1 MIGLVKTGVSRMI
14 EFKGK
19 RFIQAEQESSWPS
32 AQNVGQQAT
41 LTLKDD
47 DLFLITNSLGNITS
61 GSQGL
66 FCTDTRFLSRLD
78 LQIAGQS
85 PIFLSSDAQ
94 RGYALSVWLTN
105 PYIHPEDS
113 DPIWPHTLGIQR
125 ELFLQGGVIEEIL
138 LTNYALHPITIQLS
152 LSFEADFVDLFEI
165 RGFTRSKRG
174 SLLKW
179 IPEAP
184 DPDKILLAYQSLDEE
199 ILEAHVDFDHYRPTR
214 IQETTAIWELQ
225 LGSQQSVQLG
235 YRITIFTQGKP
246 ASQVPVALTLLQAK
260 AAKLVEQSAWWQQIC
275 RIRSDNTTV
284 NQLIEQAER
293 DIYLLRQRFL
303 ERTILAAG
311 IPWYCTLFGRD
322 SLIAAAQTLILDPT
336 LARDTLHLLAAYQGK
351 KQDSWREEAPGKILH
366 ELRLGEMA
374 RCQEIPHTPYYGS
387 VDATPLWISLYTQYY
402 QWTGDQETQEDLW
415 PHALA
420 AMNWI
425 DEEMKSHG
433 YLTYPG
439 VSEGGLANQ
448 GWKDSGQ
455 GILDH
460 QGHVPKGPIA
470 LAEVQGYVY
479 QAKQE
484 MGRLARYLGQTDL
497 ADRWQQEAEELQT
510 RFNRDFWIR
519 DLNYCAVALDGSGNP
534 VESITSNPGHCLSSG
549 ILFIDKAQR
558 VVQRLQQPDMLNGWG
573 IRTLSSL
580 SPAYN
585 PMGYHTGSVWPH
597 DNGLI
602 LQGFRKLNELSPLL
616 DLSQGLIEMILQYP
630 DLRPPE
636 LICGY
641 DRTEDNIP
649 VRYPVA
655 CSPQAWATGTLFQLL
670 TLWINLL
677 PDIPHNTLT
686 LAQPTLPRF
695 LKRVSIENLRLG
707 SNRLDLEFIREGS
720 STTCWVLK
728 NPSQLQV
735 TIQE

>member
-1 MIGLVKTGVSRMI
+1 MI
-14 EFKGK
+14 ESKGK
-19 RFIQAEQESSWPS
+19 RFIQAQEELSWPE
-32 AQNVGQQAT
+32 AQNAGQQAT
-41 LTLKDD
+41 LILKDD

-66 FCTDTRFLSRLD
+66 FCRDTRFLSRLE

-85 PIFLSSDAQ
+85 PIVLSSDAQ
-94 RGYALSVWLTN
+94 RGYAFSVWLTN
-105 PYIHPEDS
+105 PYLHPEDS

-125 ELFLQGGVIEEIL
+125 ELFLQGGVVEEIL
-138 LTNYALHPITIQLS
+138 LTNYGLHPISFQIS
-152 LSFEADFVDLFEI
+152 LTFDADFVDLFEI

-174 SLLKW
+174 SLLTVSS
-179 IPEAP
+179 ETA
-184 DPDKILLAYQSLDEE
+184 DPDKIILAYQGLDKA
-199 ILEAHVDFDHYRPTR
+199 ILESYVEFDHYRPTL
-214 IQETTAIWELQ
+214 IQKKTAIWELQ

-235 YRITIFTQGKP
+235 YRITLFTDGKP

-260 AAKLVEQSAWWQQIC
+260 AAELVEQAAWWQQIC

-293 DIYLLRQRFL
+293 DIYLLRQSFL
-303 ERTILAAG
+303 ERKILAAG

-322 SLIAAAQTLILDPT
+322 SLISAAQTLILDPS
-336 LARDTLHLLAAYQGK
+336 LARDTLYLLAAYQGQ

-402 QWTGDQETQEDLW
+402 QWTADEETREDLW

-425 DEEMKSHG
+425 DEEMTANG
-433 YLTYPG
+433 YLTYSG
-439 VSEGGLANQ
+439 LSTGGLTHQ
-448 GWKDSGQ
+448 GWKDSSH
-455 GILDH
+455 GIVDRH
-460 QGHVPKGPIA
+460 GHVPKGPIA

-479 QAKQE
+479 QAKQA
-484 MGRLARYLGQTDL
+484 MGSLARHLGQSDL
-497 ADRWQQEAEELQT
+497 ADRWHQEAEELQT

-534 VESITSNPGHCLSSG
+534 VDSITSNPGHCLSSG
-549 ILFIDKAQR
+549 ILFVDKAQQ
-558 VVQRLQQPDMLNGWG
+558 VAQRLQEPDILTGWG

-585 PMGYHTGSVWPH
+585 PMGYHTGSIWPH

-602 LQGFRKLNELSPLL
+602 LQGFRKLNNLRPLL

-655 CSPQAWATGTLFQLL
+655 CAPQAWATGTLFQLL

-677 PDIPHNTLT
+677 PDIPQQTLT

-695 LKRVSIENLRLG
+695 LKRLSLENLRLG
-707 SNRLDLEFIREGS
+707 SHRFDLEFIREGS
-720 STTCWVLK
+720 VTTCWVLK
-728 NPSQLQV
+728 NPSQLKIV
-735 TIQE
+735 IQE